1 MNCLA
6 FLNSCLNP
14 ILYVFLCDEYKKKLK
29 QYLLLVL
36 ETAFHEDLL
45 DFKVS
50 KQTKDITI
58 CMLASCLKL
67 FK

>member
-14 ILYVFLCDEYKKKLK
+14 VLYVFMCDEYKKKLK
-29 QYLLLVL
+29 QYLLL

-58 CMLASCLKL
+58 CMLASCLKP